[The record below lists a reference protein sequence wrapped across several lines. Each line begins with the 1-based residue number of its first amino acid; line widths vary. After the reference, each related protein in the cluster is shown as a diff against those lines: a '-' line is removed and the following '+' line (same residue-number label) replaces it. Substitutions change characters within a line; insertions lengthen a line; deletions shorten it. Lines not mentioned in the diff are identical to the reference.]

1 MSMLRRSLPLSPHA
15 VTYYTVSNH
24 RFFLGTAALINS
36 LHVTGNDG
44 EVVVLDAGLTQS
56 ERDLL
61 SAHATVFTPP
71 RTIDVHPVLMKA
83 FGYLSQPSGLVVV
96 IDSDMIVTGSFD
108 HILALACKGK
118 ICAYPDV
125 PALQTRW
132 FSEWETT
139 LQLRSPLRPDIYVN
153 SGLVAFSTLHWPRL
167 FERWWEV
174 CALIPLHEM
183 WGSQSPFNSPDQDAL
198 NALLMSEIPREA
210 VALLPESEETFGGHA
225 TVEDFD
231 TLTCTADG
239 RPTKILH
246 LLDSP
251 KPWEHSGWLRLA
263 ATDYVRLMR
272 RLLFATDV
280 LLRLHPDHVPLWL
293 RPSRRG
299 ELTLRTLGAANRS
312 LVGAAYM
319 VPDPLRDRLR
329 RLRRWVAD
337 GKSHP
342 MQASSDVGR
351 ACRRLRPPHGRAPH
365 GSRRGLDKRSTKTTQ
380 SVVDSSN
387 SRNRIAFERNDG
399 RERSATLMARE
410 DVPKADA
417 SS

>member
-1 MSMLRRSLPLSPHA
+1 MPLSAPA
-15 VTYYTVSNH
+15 VTYYTVSDH
-24 RFFLGTAALINS
+24 RFFPGTVALLNS
-36 LHVTGNDG
+36 LHLTGNTG
-44 EVVVLDAGLTQS
+44 EVVVIDAGLTQS

-61 SAHATVFTPP
+61 SPHATVFSPP
-71 RTIDVHPVLMKA
+71 RQIDVHAVVMKPYA
-83 FGYLSQPSGLVVV
+83 YLLQRPGPVVV

-108 HILALACKGK
+108 HILALACEGK

-125 PALQTRW
+125 PALRRRW

-139 LQLRSPLRPDIYVN
+139 LRLRSPLRPDIYVN
-153 SGLVAFSTLHWPRL
+153 SGFVAFSTVHWPRL
-167 FERWWEV
+167 LERWWEV
-174 CALIPLHEM
+174 CELIPPHAM
-183 WGSQSPFNSPDQDAL
+183 WGSRSPFNSPDQDAL
-198 NALLMSEIPREA
+198 NALLMSEIPRDA

-231 TLTCTADG
+231 TLTCTSKG

-246 LLDSP
+246 FLDSP

-280 LLRLHPDHVPLWL
+280 PLRLHRDDVPLWL

-312 LVGAAYM
+312 LVGAAYK
-319 VPDPLRDRLR
+319 VPEPLRDRLR
-329 RLRRWVAD
+329 RLRRWVAN
-337 GKSHP
+337 GKSHG
-342 MQASSDVGR
+342 GR
-351 ACRRLRPPHGRAPH
+351 ITSEFGRRLRPAPGRAPQEN
-365 GSRRGLDKRSTKTTQ
+365 GRGLDTRSTQPTQ
-380 SVVDSSN
+380 SVVDLSN
-387 SRNRIAFERNDG
+387 SRKRIVVESHHG
-399 RERSATLMARE
+399 REWRATLTGHD
-410 DVPKADA
+410 DVPKVDA